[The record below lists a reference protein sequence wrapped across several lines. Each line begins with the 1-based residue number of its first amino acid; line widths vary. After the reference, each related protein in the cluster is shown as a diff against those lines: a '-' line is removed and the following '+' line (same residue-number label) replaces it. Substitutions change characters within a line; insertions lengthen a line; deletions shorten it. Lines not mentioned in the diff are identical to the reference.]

1 MSVEIDDPTTEADA
15 LYELGWYAKKFSEEG
30 RTEFLEMF
38 EDIPEE
44 EVRMAIHWRYCTN
57 MGVVFN
63 AIVEDWT
70 IEEIHEFIK
79 KDMNN
84 A

>member
-1 MSVEIDDPTTEADA
+1 MSVKIDDPVTEADA
-15 LYELGWYAKKFSEEG
+15 LYELGLYAKRFTEG
-30 RTEFLEMF
+30 DTFYLEMF

-44 EVRMAIHWRYCTN
+44 EVKMAIHWRYCTN
-57 MGVVFN
+57 LGVVFN
-63 AIVEDWT
+63 AIVEDWA